1 MMVSSTKLQRVLA
14 HHLDRTGK
22 SQEQLAKAIGVDQA
36 TISRA
41 CRGAR
46 QRHTVTYNQICAYMR
61 QQPDW
66 AEPNTA
72 IGALNEVW
80 DTTDQHDAALAGLI
94 LASKG
99 LWPDLGKGPDGDG

>member
-1 MMVSSTKLQRVLA
+1 MALSSTKLQRALGRY
-14 HHLDRTGK
+14 LDRTGE
-22 SQEQLAKAIGVDQA
+22 SQMQLAEAIGVDQA

-41 CRGAR
+41 CRGVR
-46 QRHTVTYNQICAYMR
+46 QRRTKTYDLICAYMR

-80 DTTDQHDAALAGLI
+80 DNTDQHDAALAGLI
-94 LASKG
+94 LASKD
-99 LWPDLGKGPDGDG
+99 LWPDLRKGPDGDG